1 MLHDDRV
8 RLFYWVVESLTGLL
22 TEILL
27 PQLVIPSFDPSILH
41 TRGSLLLVRV
51 PLLPR
56 ATDSA
61 SLFY

>member
-27 PQLVIPSFDPSILH
+27 PQLVIPSFDPSILD

-61 SLFY
+61 PLFY

>member
-27 PQLVIPSFDPSILH
+27 PQLVIPSFDPSI
-41 TRGSLLLVRV
+41 
-51 PLLPR
+51 
-56 ATDSA
+56 
-61 SLFY
+61 

>member
-61 SLFY
+61 PLFY